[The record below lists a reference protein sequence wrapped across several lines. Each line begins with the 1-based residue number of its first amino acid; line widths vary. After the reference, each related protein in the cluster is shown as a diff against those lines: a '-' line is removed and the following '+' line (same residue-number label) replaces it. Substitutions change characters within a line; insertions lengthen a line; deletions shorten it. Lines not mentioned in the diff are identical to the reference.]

1 MFPGPRV
8 FCPLVSLRDFG
19 LHTPSK
25 NPHCHT
31 FFVDSKNVSDRPHSS
46 ITYAEYHQL
55 PGGCVAETTYGLCR
69 FPDSLEEPRFL
80 KVLPGLQER
89 GGRHGR
95 RAVLCRSLASQ
106 RRPGGRY
113 DDRMWFV
120 AGGSAFLLVRC
131 REARPRHRKPL

>member
-1 MFPGPRV
+1 MQNITNSRGAALP
-8 FCPLVSLRDFG
+8 
-19 LHTPSK
+19 
-25 NPHCHT
+25 
-31 FFVDSKNVSDRPHSS
+31 RPH
-46 ITYAEYHQL
+46 I
-55 PGGCVAETTYGLCR
+55 GLCR
-69 FPDSLEEPRFL
+69 SPDSLEEPRFL

-95 RAVLCRSLASQ
+95 RAVLCRSLALQ
-106 RRPGGRY
+106 RQPGGRY